1 MKYSL
6 NDGVANSWPIK
17 MLNNHSV
24 KTYEINRTEKE
35 DFMQEENAG
44 ISLGGPGSQQPMEN
58 IIIRVYLANSS
69 PSAPLENI
77 NFFFRRK
84 NPTNFKQTKK
94 DFLT

>member
-1 MKYSL
+1 
-6 NDGVANSWPIK
+6 

-58 IIIRVYLANSS
+58 IIIRVYLATSS

-77 NFFFRRK
+77 FFFSGGK
-84 NPTNFKQTKK
+84 PHKLQANKEVFFK
-94 DFLT
+94 LVVV